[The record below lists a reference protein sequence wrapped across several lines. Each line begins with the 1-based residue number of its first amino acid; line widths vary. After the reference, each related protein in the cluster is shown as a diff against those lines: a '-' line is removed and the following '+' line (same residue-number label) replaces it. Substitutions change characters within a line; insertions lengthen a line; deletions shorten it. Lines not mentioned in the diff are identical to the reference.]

1 MIIVPSHSVIQNV
14 ILMSACLTPKMSKD
28 GGSKCGSMVGVE
40 CHISKQDS
48 VGLSPITRFDVE
60 ERLPRRFCLGIC
72 KAPVMSSPNGHM

>member
-1 MIIVPSHSVIQNV
+1 MIIVPSHPVIPNV
-14 ILMSACLTPKMSKD
+14 ILVSVCSISKLSKD

-40 CHISKQDS
+40 YHISKQDN